1 MYVYL
6 PPCPCGTKWSVLG
19 CQLVNCFWICETGPL
34 RTRETGPLGAGETRD
49 PPLGL
54 LLSCRVALDFFGH
67 FFLHRLETPIF
78 PMLVPTWFQLGH
90 NLVPKKSF
98 QEGSKSQPKL
108 HLGLDA
114 LSDRFL
120 IDLGCH
126 FQGFCDVGQISYK
139 RQLDPQNCHLG
150 SNLVP
155 TWVDVGRVFG
165 FQVGAKLALNGIKTP
180 RNKQS
185 KKGLLLEGLK
195 IDVCRFLGTTWGVQ
209 GAPRATHEAR
219 PQDTLQDRFVE
230 QFWMIFINFLMLFH
244 RFFIDLGLMWVHFL
258 FIFCSFVCG
267 WNISTTRCCWWC

>member
-1 MYVYL
+1 
-6 PPCPCGTKWSVLG
+6 
-19 CQLVNCFWICETGPL
+19 
-34 RTRETGPLGAGETRD
+34 
-49 PPLGL
+49 
-54 LLSCRVALDFFGH
+54 
-67 FFLHRLETPIF
+67 
-78 PMLVPTWFQLGH
+78 MLVPTWFQLGH

-155 TWVDVGRVFG
+155 TWVNVGRVFG

-209 GAPRATHEAR
+209 GGSTNQVLELFLSLGALLRPRWLQEQPTR
-219 PQDTLQDRFVE
+219 PGPKTPSKTDLLS
-230 QFWMIFINFLMLFH
+230 NF
-244 RFFIDLGLMWVHFL
+244 G
-258 FIFCSFVCG
+258 
-267 WNISTTRCCWWC
+267 